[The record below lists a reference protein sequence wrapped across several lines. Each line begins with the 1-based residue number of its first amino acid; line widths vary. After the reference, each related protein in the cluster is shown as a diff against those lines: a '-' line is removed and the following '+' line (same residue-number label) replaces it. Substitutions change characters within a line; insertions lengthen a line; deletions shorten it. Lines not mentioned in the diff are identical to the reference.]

1 MAEED
6 SRTGTNG
13 PADETQKA
21 FAIRRIYTKDI
32 SFESPNAPRIF
43 NEEKWTPEVNMSL
56 QNQAVTLGKELHEV
70 TISTTITVKL
80 GDRTAYLVEVHQ
92 AGEFQTSGFEGEE
105 LRELLGIY
113 CPGLLYPF
121 LREAVSG
128 LVSKGGFPPLLLAPV
143 NFDALYHQHQKN
155 LREQQERQKTADS

>member
-1 MAEED
+1 MAEEN
-6 SRTGTNG
+6 SNTGSNG
-13 PADETQKA
+13 PASGAQKT

-56 QNQAVTLGKELHEV
+56 QNQALALGPELHEV

-80 GDRTAYLVEVHQ
+80 GERTAYLVEVQQ
-92 AGEFQTSGFEGEE
+92 AGEFQTTGFEDNE
-105 LRELLGIY
+105 LRELLGVY

-121 LREAVSG
+121 LREAVSN

-143 NFDALYHQHQKN
+143 NFDALYQQHQKN
-155 LREQQERQKTADS
+155 LKEQQERQQTADS